1 MDFDK
6 VYNEHHKNVLGFLIK
21 KTFDVAV
28 AEELANDVFMR
39 VYSHQ
44 DSYDANIASLNTWIY
59 NISNRILI
67 DYFRKKKL
75 MTLSLN
81 QDLNTPPNDDGY
93 IHSSD
98 YLLGH
103 AVVQTSTPH
112 LELVTKET
120 MKHAQN
126 AIVNLPKKYRRICNL
141 YFNHNYRMVDIADMT
156 KKPLNTVKGE
166 ARKVRQKQL
175 VKI

>member
-1 MDFDK
+1 
-6 VYNEHHKNVLGFLIK
+6 
-21 KTFDVAV
+21 
-28 AEELANDVFMR
+28 
-39 VYSHQ
+39 
-44 DSYDANIASLNTWIY
+44 
-59 NISNRILI
+59 
-67 DYFRKKKL
+67 

-166 ARKVRQKQL
+166 IHKARKVLQKQL